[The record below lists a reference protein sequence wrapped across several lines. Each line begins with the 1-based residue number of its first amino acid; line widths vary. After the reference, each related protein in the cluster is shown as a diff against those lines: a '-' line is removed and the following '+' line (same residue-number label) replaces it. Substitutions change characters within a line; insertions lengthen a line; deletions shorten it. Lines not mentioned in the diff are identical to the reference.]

1 MPFNNFYDLDKGD
14 LNKASEKNTEHR
26 LGRYIYRRIDNTNY
40 TIIPNQDHFL
50 EFHNLS
56 GSRTLNLPDLATIPV
71 GQTYIVMKDGSGNSI
86 VLDAFGTQTINGS
99 STYTLNG
106 SHATINLIATST
118 EWHTW

>member
-26 LGRYIYRRIDNTNY
+26 LGRHVFRRVDNANY
-40 TIIPNQDHFL
+40 TIVVNQDYFI

-56 GSRTLNLPDLATIPV
+56 GSRTLNLPDLATVPV
-71 GQTYIVMKDGSGNSI
+71 GQVYIVLKGGSGSSVI
-86 VLDAFGTQTINGS
+86 IDAFGTQTINGS

-106 SHATINLIATST
+106 SHATVSLIATPT